1 MKCFIYIFYCCL
13 VFWTQLLLFALK
25 YARKEYKLYLL
36 PNKKVPVIWS
46 LTISSLPFSV
56 ILLYYFPHGCPVFDN
71 TGLAFLKQIPVL
83 PYPKTLQ
90 LLFFWKCSSPR
101 PAWLA
106 TSLVWAS
113 PVLFKSHNEILNPLY
128 FLLLLKGT
136 LSLYPLL
143 PSPAEISYFSHTHT
157 HKHTHKKHTHTQT
170 QKILRRDNNVRAL
183 LLRINLSQFL
193 CRQIKYS

>member
-1 MKCFIYIFYCCL
+1 MLLRITGCIYCQIKRFQWYGPWVLPLFHSLSFYSTIFPTGAL
-13 VFWTQLLLFALK
+13 FLTTLALL
-25 YARKEYKLYLL
+25 
-36 PNKKVPVIWS
+36 
-46 LTISSLPFSV
+46 
-56 ILLYYFPHGCPVFDN
+56 
-71 TGLAFLKQIPVL
+71 FLKQIPFL
-83 PYPKTLQ
+83 PDPKTLQ

-113 PVLFKSHNEILNPLY
+113 PVLFKSHNEILKPLY

-157 HKHTHKKHTHTQT
+157 HTHTHTEAHT
-170 QKILRRDNNVRAL
+170 EAHTHTKTHTKKILRRDNNVRAL

-193 CRQIKYS
+193 CLQIKYS